1 MAVHKDFREFVVNSW
16 TSIVVY
22 GCPMFIFVE
31 KLRVFKRIIQVWNKN
46 IFGIVHDRVVGARE
60 ELSKIQCY
68 ISIHGMNEENYS
80 KEAAAKEKVYEAIR
94 FQHCFW
100 RDKAHVK
107 WLTEGD
113 RCTKFFHSYA
123 KVKVAKCNLNCLMI
137 NDSLSTDLV
146 TNANHVVGFYSN
158 LYNSPHQPSDMLV
171 FNSLGIKPSLVR
183 APKILPIIWSVP
195 PYGWFKINTD
205 GFSKGNPG
213 QSACGGV
220 IHMCHR
226 VFLGCFA
233 MPLGCRTAFFSE
245 LMVIILAIEI
255 VSKKG

>member
-1 MAVHKDFREFVVNSW
+1 
-16 TSIVVY
+16 
-22 GCPMFIFVE
+22 
-31 KLRVFKRIIQVWNKN
+31 
-46 IFGIVHDRVVGARE
+46 
-60 ELSKIQCY
+60 
-68 ISIHGMNEENYS
+68 MNEENYS

-94 FQHCFW
+94 FQQCFW

-158 LYNSPHQPSDMLV
+158 LYNSPHQPSGIEDMCSVIPKLV
-171 FNSLGIKPSLVR
+171 LSDKNDDLISILGIKPSLVR
-183 APKILPIIWSVP
+183 APKILPVIWSVP

-220 IHMCHR
+220 IRMCHR